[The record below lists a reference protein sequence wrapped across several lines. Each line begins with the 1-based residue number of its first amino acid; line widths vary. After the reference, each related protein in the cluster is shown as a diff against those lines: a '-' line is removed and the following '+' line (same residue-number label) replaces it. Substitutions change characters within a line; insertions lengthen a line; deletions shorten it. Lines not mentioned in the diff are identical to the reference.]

1 MNERLGCDAED
12 VVKQLTQHGIPRTLV
27 KDAMEIAR
35 EQGGFTIFAI
45 VDALTRLSQNVRLA
59 GDRAELDAKIGT
71 LLMLAA

>member
-1 MNERLGCDAED
+1 MNERLGSDADD

-27 KDAMEIAR
+27 KDAMELAR

-45 VDALTRLSQNVRLA
+45 VDALTRLAQNVRLA
-59 GDRAELDAKIGT
+59 GDRAELDAKIGA